1 MSGASGGAGGA
12 VEARTSLWRAR
23 EMQALVG
30 VTILGFASYC
40 LTLASL
46 PTYAVAGGAAES
58 TAGVVTAVFLLV
70 TIAVQLTV
78 PALTARFG
86 LTAVLVAGLVAIGAP
101 SPFYVLDDG
110 VAWISGLSAV
120 RGAGF
125 AVLTVLGATLA
136 AQVAPADRRGESIGL
151 YGLAIAVP
159 NLICVPAGVALVLDG
174 QVGWLSWL
182 AASPLLG
189 VPLVP
194 RLVRSLGP
202 QESAGPAGSQ
212 RAAVRAAV
220 PPSVVLF
227 VVTLAGGGLVTFLP
241 LERPDGALA
250 TAALLVFGITGALT
264 RWRAGLLADR
274 FGGGRGLTVAS
285 LVVGAV
291 GMVLTAAGLVAGT
304 VWIVL
309 GAALFG
315 AGYGA
320 AQNLTLLAAFSRAG
334 AGGTT
339 AASAMW
345 NAAFDGGTAV
355 GALVL
360 GLVAAGIGLPWTF
373 VVVAAT
379 LVAVVPVAAATAGQR
394 GGEVSRARARRQ
406 RGGSG

>member
-1 MSGASGGAGGA
+1 M
-12 VEARTSLWRAR
+12 R
-23 EMQALVG
+23 ALVG
-30 VTILGFASYC
+30 VTVLGFASYC

-46 PTYAVAGGAAES
+46 PAYAVAGGADES
-58 TAGVVTAVFLLV
+58 TAGIVTAVFLLV

-86 LTAVLVAGLVAIGAP
+86 LGPVLAAGLVAMGAP

-110 VAWISGLSAV
+110 VGWISALSAV

-125 AVLTVLGATLA
+125 AVLTVLGASLA
-136 AQVAPADRRGESIGL
+136 AQVAPRERRGESIGL

-159 NLICVPAGVALVLDG
+159 NMVAVPAGVALVLDG
-174 QVGWLSWL
+174 HIGWLAWL

-189 VPLVP
+189 ALLVP

-202 QESAGPAGSQ
+202 PEDAGSTGTG
-212 RAAVRAAV
+212 RAAARAAIV
-220 PPSVVLF
+220 PSLVLL

-241 LERPDGALA
+241 IERPDGALA
-250 TAALLVFGITGALT
+250 TAALLLFGITGAVT
-264 RWRAGLLADR
+264 RWRAGLMADR
-274 FGGGRGLTVAS
+274 LGGSRVLMPVCLLLAAIGM
-285 LVVGAV
+285 AV
-291 GMVLTAAGLVAGT
+291 TAAGLVAGS
-304 VWIVL
+304 VWILV
-309 GAALFG
+309 GAAVFG

-320 AQNLTLLAAFSRAG
+320 TQNLTLLSAFARAG

-345 NAAFDGGTAV
+345 NASFDAGTAS

-379 LVAVVPVAAATAGQR
+379 LLAALPLAVAAGGRRAG
-394 GGEVSRARARRQ
+394 
-406 RGGSG
+406 